1 MDASITLAVLVT
13 LIFAPL
19 GIVWSVLA
27 AGDLAALIGAIA

>member
-13 LIFAPL
+13 LIFAL
-19 GIVWSVLA
+19 AGIVCSVLA